1 MGRQREAESH
11 RINHWRI
18 ASSEKSVAN
27 NERVH
32 SSDLHDWL
40 KLDLIASF
48 LQSAHEPFLRVL
60 PIAFIKRVAPQ
71 IFIALLLAQ
80 DMVDDHQNGV
90 SNRNECSLPSA
101 GHLAH
106 PFEKLVVF

>member
-1 MGRQREAESH
+1 
-11 RINHWRI
+11 
-18 ASSEKSVAN
+18 
-27 NERVH
+27 
-32 SSDLHDWL
+32 L

-90 SNRNECSLPSA
+90 SNRNECSLPASTSCDA
-101 GHLAH
+101 M
-106 PFEKLVVF
+106 VVCGKVGVLGSRRCVGRLNEELT